1 MLEWVRWLEYAT
13 YSRTYCFD
21 PTRVKGKS
29 RNLRDTFSDK
39 QIHLG
44 LMILE
49 REQNKLINEDS
60 IQSAFILDVK
70 NTNNAGENGINTYI
84 NDTKKIIY
92 NKD

>member
-1 MLEWVRWLEYAT
+1 
-13 YSRTYCFD
+13 
-21 PTRVKGKS
+21 
-29 RNLRDTFSDK
+29 
-39 QIHLG
+39 
-44 LMILE
+44 MILE

-70 NTNNAGENGINTYI
+70 NTNNAGENVINTYI

>member
-1 MLEWVRWLEYAT
+1 
-13 YSRTYCFD
+13 
-21 PTRVKGKS
+21 
-29 RNLRDTFSDK
+29 
-39 QIHLG
+39 
-44 LMILE
+44 MILE

>member
-1 MLEWVRWLEYAT
+1 MPL
-13 YSRTYCFD
+13 
-21 PTRVKGKS
+21 
-29 RNLRDTFSDK
+29 
-39 QIHLG
+39 
-44 LMILE
+44 ILE
-49 REQNKLINEDS
+49 LIVSTPLESKENQETLEIPFL